1 MWSFLSA
8 SAFASSGQ
16 SRGHKVE
23 LCNATQT
30 VDWSCQSGII
40 YGSENK
46 TDALFNVLN
55 DLHCFVPRVAVLV

>member
-23 LCNATQT
+23 LCSATQT